1 MATLHPQYFT
11 DTAGI
16 KMAVLPAKELHSLIE
31 QLEELQDI
39 RMFDSASM
47 VNEPSVP
54 MEEAFNQIEAKRK
67 KKSK

>member
-16 KMAVLPAKELHSLIE
+16 KMVVLPAKELHSLIE

-54 MEEAFNQIEAKRK
+54 MEQAFNQIEVKRK
-67 KKSK
+67 KKK

>member
-31 QLEELQDI
+31 QLEELHDI
-39 RMFDSASM
+39 SLVDFAAQS
-47 VNEPSVP
+47 NEQAIP
-54 MEEAFNQIEAKRK
+54 MDEAFSMIEEKRSNN
-67 KKSK
+67 SK

>member
-16 KMAVLPAKELHSLIE
+16 KMVVLPAKELHSLIE

-39 RMFDSASM
+39 SLVDFAAQI
-47 VNEPSVP
+47 NEPSIP
-54 MEEAFNQIEAKRK
+54 MDEAFLMIEK
-67 KKSK
+67 KGQQHMS

>member
-16 KMAVLPAKELHSLIE
+16 KMVVLPAKELHSLIE

-54 MEEAFNQIEAKRK
+54 MEQAFNQIEAKRK

>member
-1 MATLHPQYFT
+1 MATLHLQYFT

-16 KMAVLPAKELHSLIE
+16 KMVVLPAKELHSLIE

-54 MEEAFNQIEAKRK
+54 MEQAFNQIEAKRK

>member
-16 KMAVLPAKELHSLIE
+16 KMVVLPAKELHSLIE

-39 RMFDSASM
+39 RMFDSANM

-54 MEEAFNQIEAKRK
+54 LDQAFNQIEAKRK